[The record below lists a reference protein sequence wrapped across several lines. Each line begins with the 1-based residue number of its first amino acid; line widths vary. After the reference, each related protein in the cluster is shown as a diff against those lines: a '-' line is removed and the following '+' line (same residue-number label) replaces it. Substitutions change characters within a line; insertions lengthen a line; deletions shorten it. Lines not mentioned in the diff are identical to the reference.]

1 MMIMSGL
8 DKFTFG
14 IPADLRF
21 GCGVMDELQKASL
34 PGKRVMIVTGGQT
47 IRRNGTVDRLTDMV
61 RNKTEQ
67 MILFDDVSANPSL
80 TSVMEG
86 ARRARENHIDCV
98 IGLGGG
104 SALDTAKGVAA
115 MAVNEGSLWDYTA
128 SGSGSGKKMSVK
140 PLPMIAIPTTAGTG
154 SEGNKTAVITDIER
168 KEKIGVRTDFVHS
181 AYIDPE
187 LTLSV
192 PPRHTAE
199 QGFDAFCHCLEAFLS
214 VKANPVSNLF
224 ALDGMKAIY
233 QWLPRAVEQGSD
245 LEARYHVSYGS
256 MLGGMVLYLS
266 SASAAHTM
274 EHMLSGMNPKVTHGG
289 GLAMIFDAFHAKMA
303 ANTAYRYAEAAD
315 ALHIAPKGADE
326 SEKAEAL
333 LQELHNWKCKLG
345 LDQLKLADYGFVTDQ
360 IDEMVRMTHWVG
372 GGPLTRDRY
381 RLTDDD
387 LAEILENSLNS
398 H

>member
-1 MMIMSGL
+1 MSGL
-8 DKFTFG
+8 DSFLFE
-14 IPADLRF
+14 IPARLRF
-21 GCGVMDELQKASL
+21 GCGVMDEIQKASL
-34 PGKRVMIVTGGQT
+34 PGSRLMIVTGGKT
-47 IRRNGTVDRLTDMV
+47 IRANGTFDRLVKMV
-61 RNKTEQ
+61 ERKAET
-67 MILFDDVSANPSL
+67 IVIFDEVQANPSL
-80 TSVMEG
+80 ASVMKG
-86 ARRARENHIDCV
+86 AAIARENQIDCL

-104 SALDTAKGVAA
+104 SALDTAKGIAA
-115 MAVNEGSLWDYTA
+115 MAVNDGSLWDYTA
-128 SGSGSGKKMSVK
+128 SGSGSGKKMAVK

-214 VKANPVSNLF
+214 VKANPVSDLF

-245 LEARYHVSYGS
+245 IEARYHVSYGS

-345 LDQLKLADYGFVTDQ
+345 LDQL
-360 IDEMVRMTHWVG
+360 
-372 GGPLTRDRY
+372 
-381 RLTDDD
+381 
-387 LAEILENSLNS
+387 
-398 H
+398 

>member
-1 MMIMSGL
+1 MSGF
-8 DKFTFG
+8 DKFSFG

-34 PGKRVMIVTGGQT
+34 PGKQVMIVTGGRT
-47 IRRNGTVDRLTDMV
+47 IRQNGTVDRLMA
-61 RNKTEQ
+61 
-67 MILFDDVSANPSL
+67 MIQQKAEHITLFDGVNANPSL

-86 ARRARENHIDCV
+86 AVIARENQIDCV

-104 SALDTAKGVAA
+104 SALDTAKGIAA
-115 MAVNEGSLWDYTA
+115 MAVNEGSLWDYT
-128 SGSGSGKKMSVK
+128 GSGSGAGKKMRVK

-154 SEGNKTAVITDIER
+154 SEGNKTAVITDVER

-187 LTLSV
+187 LTLSI
-192 PPRHTAE
+192 PPQHTAE

-214 VKANPVSNLF
+214 VKANPISDLF
-224 ALDGMKAIY
+224 ALDGLKAIY
-233 QWLPRAVEQGSD
+233 HWLPRAVEKGSD
-245 LEARYHVSYGS
+245 IEARYHVSYGS

-266 SASAAHTM
+266 SASAAHTL
-274 EHMLSGMNPKVTHGG
+274 EHMLSGMNPQVTHGG
-289 GLAMIFDAFHAKMA
+289 GLGMIFDAFHAKLA
-303 ANTAYRYAEAAD
+303 ANVPYRYAEAAD
-315 ALHIAPKGADE
+315 ALGIAPSGADE
-326 SEKAEAL
+326 REKAEAL
-333 LQELHNWKCKLG
+333 LQELHNWKTKLG
-345 LDQLKLADYGFVTDQ
+345 LDHLKLANYGFDADQ

-398 H
+398 